1 MFTLSNQSRYYL
13 CQRFVDMRNGANGL
27 YKLVRNEMGLNPL
40 SGDVFIFFS
49 KNKHT
54 VKLLRWDSDG
64 FVLYQKI
71 LEAGTYEVPRF
82 DPMTRQMVLP
92 WNTFVLIMQGVS
104 LRSARQRKRFHVD

>member
-27 YKLVRNEMGLNPL
+27 YKLVKNEMGLNPL

-49 KNKHT
+49 KNRHT
-54 VKLLRWDSDG
+54 VKLLRWDDDG

-71 LEAGTYEVPRF
+71 LEAGTFEVPRF
-82 DPMTRQMVLP
+82 NAKNGQLVLP
-92 WNTFVLIMQGVS
+92 WNTFVLIMHGVS
-104 LRSARQRKRFHVD
+104 LRSARRRKRFHID

>member
-1 MFTLSNQSRYYL
+1 MFTLSNQVHYYL

-27 YKLVRNEMGLNPL
+27 YKLVKNEMGLNPV

-54 VKLLRWDSDG
+54 VKLLRWDTDG

-71 LEAGTYEVPRF
+71 LEAGTFETPKF
-82 DPMTRQMVLP
+82 DPQKRQMQLP
-92 WNTFVLIMQGVS
+92 WNTFLLIMQGVS
-104 LRSARQRKRFHVD
+104 VRSARMRKRFYLP